1 MHLSTGNILVIS
13 FGCDDEMML
22 KECQNNLSWD
32 SYRQFWAREGQF
44 LASWKKQDY
53 PLVTSRYFMETVNV
67 LFDVF
72 PLCLAFTTN
81 QSRGHR
87 LIEDIGFW
95 MSLSGSGGSL
105 HLEMG
110 GPAIKVKP
118 LPSGL
123 TSLQLCVL
131 HDQSKLFQQDCSGS
145 SW

>member
-53 PLVTSRYFMETVNV
+53 PLVTWRYFMDTVNA

-81 QSRGHR
+81 QSRGQR
-87 LIEDIGFW
+87 LIEDIGIW
-95 MSLSGSGGSL
+95 MSHYGYWGSL
-105 HLEMG
+105 HLEMVAPG
-110 GPAIKVKP
+110 IMAKAT
-118 LPSGL
+118 PSGL
-123 TSLQLCVL
+123 TSLQLCFL
-131 HDQSKLFQQDCSGS
+131 HRPEQAIETEL
-145 SW
+145 